1 MLLDDTEKTDEITKI
16 KCPFHDWQT
25 LPMRNLEGRCL
36 SYLEPLSR
44 NCHAPPAMHL
54 PLCLK
59 PGFAAHFVWLGLEA
73 EGLFPGVY
81 CSNMG
86 GECPCVC
93 KAPSTLIT
101 RKRPLPSVLVQM
113 GFQTSFLEEAF
124 ATFRTREGLL
134 LSIVCEQMDPQTS
147 PCAEAL
153 VTLWTLEGLLPTVDP
168 RVFSE
173 PILLSVGLPTLLTH
187 EGLLAPV

>member
-1 MLLDDTEKTDEITKI
+1 M
-16 KCPFHDWQT
+16 PV
-25 LPMRNLEGRCL
+25 L
-36 SYLEPLSR
+36 SGTFVKELSR
-44 NCHAPPAMHL
+44 PTCYASATVSEARVHRSL
-54 PLCLK
+54 S
-59 PGFAAHFVWLGLEA
+59 VWLGLEA
-73 EGLFPGVY
+73 EGVFPGVY

-134 LSIVCEQMDPQTS
+134 LSIVREQMDPQTS